1 MLVSSLTAAG
11 TIREQNQDCILLNRD
26 ARLVLL
32 ADGTGPDGSNAAS
45 SVLQKVSAE
54 ILENAH
60 VYAGGEE
67 ACRRMVEAFKK
78 IQPGLHGAVAGFAGV
93 WIHRGK
99 VAVVWQGSCR
109 ALANHNF
116 IGTPDQDDESL
127 KSAIFNAGESDRYI
141 LLSEGVEAALK
152 DNYLH
157 NLLSDLRV
165 NFSGERLQFFWN
177 ETAVRYDGDDR
188 SIVSICLEKSDLC
201 AGNPKELVLFTDF
214 DRQFAI
220 PLWLPASISALL
232 SLIGLFLAK
241 KVFTRL
247 RSLQPQLKE
256 KAALLKT
263 FPFNKL

>member
-11 TIREQNQDCILLNRD
+11 TIREQNQDSILLNRD

-32 ADGTGPDGSNAAS
+32 ADGTGPEGSNAARS
-45 SVLQKVSAE
+45 LLQKISAE
-54 ILENAH
+54 LLANAH
-60 VYAGGEE
+60 VYAGEE
-67 ACRRMVEAFKK
+67 ACRRLVEAFKQM
-78 IQPGLHGAVAGFAGV
+78 QPDFHEAIAGFAGFWV
-93 WIHRGK
+93 HRGQ
-99 VAVVWQGSCR
+99 VATVWQGSCR
-109 ALANHNF
+109 VLANQNF
-116 IGTPDQDDESL
+116 IGTPDQEDESL

-141 LLSEGVEAALK
+141 LFSEGVDAALK

-157 NLLSDLRV
+157 NLLNDLRQT
-165 NFSGERLQFFWN
+165 FSSERLQFFWN

-188 SIVSICLEKSDLC
+188 SIVSVCLEKSDLS